1 MGKEQCR
8 QSRPVGKKVSQ
19 GKSPS
24 VKILYHSHMAE
35 IKSLR
40 KWKKKKKS
48 YLLTRDC
55 VQYSK
60 YTWNIF
66 EYTQN
71 VFEGLK

>member
-40 KWKKKKKS
+40 KWKKKKK
-48 YLLTRDC
+48 
-55 VQYSK
+55 V
-60 YTWNIF
+60 IF
-66 EYTQN
+66 IN
-71 VFEGLK
+71 

>member
-24 VKILYHSHMAE
+24 VKILYHSYTAE

-40 KWKKKKKS
+40 KWKKKKKVIFINQGLCTLFKI
-48 YLLTRDC
+48 YL
-55 VQYSK
+55 K
-60 YTWNIF
+60 YI
-66 EYTQN
+66 
-71 VFEGLK
+71 